1 MINHLRSAVGF
12 AQHLPRYHEI
22 VRVLFHYGFADVLK
36 LVALQKIL
44 GLEDAVLQRHENGI
58 LAKPPAERLRL
69 ALQELGPTFIKLGQ
83 ILSARR
89 DIINDEFY
97 EELCRLQDKVPGFPA
112 EEAEQI
118 FQSELGITARNAFA
132 SFSAEPVAAA
142 SIAQVHKAKLHDG
155 TVVAV
160 KIQRPDINKT
170 IERDLEI
177 LADLAAVM
185 ERHVPELAVLNPT
198 GVVKEFATTLRAE
211 LDFTNEA
218 ANAERFRAQF
228 EGNPDIRV
236 PSVFRD
242 LSSERVLT
250 MEFMRGIP
258 ITDTAKLRKAGID
271 PAALAERISDLI
283 LRQVFDFGFFHGDPH
298 PGNVTVLPDG
308 VIGLYDYGIMGTF
321 SPGFRSSIA
330 RMLAGLATKDM
341 PQVMR
346 SMLDMSEEGYV
357 ENPEHMLR
365 DVEDFSEHR
374 LNQTIKDIKLAAV
387 LNQLL
392 ELLRKNRLR
401 MKGSFYLGVK
411 ALSQMEAIGRDL
423 NPDLNFVLLG
433 QPFAERLIAQKY
445 QPFHLFGVVRRIFE
459 ESVDFLEDLPHD
471 FRIVYNKLRRGQ
483 INIPLQHKIDPKG
496 FEPLRLTMDS
506 IANRLTNAIVAAS
519 VLIGSAILIHSGIP
533 PRIWDI
539 PVIGLL
545 GLLWG
550 GYMCLRLVVS
560 IWRHGGL

>member
-12 AQHLPRYHEI
+12 AQNLPRYHEI

-36 LVALQKIL
+36 LVALQKVL
-44 GLEDAVLQRHENGI
+44 GMEEAVLQKHESGT

-69 ALQELGPTFIKLGQ
+69 ALTELGPTFIKLGQ
-83 ILSARR
+83 ILSSRR
-89 DIINDEFY
+89 DVVNDEFY
-97 EELCRLQDKVPGFPA
+97 EELCRLQDKVPGFSA
-112 EEAEQI
+112 AEAEKI
-118 FQSELGITARNAFA
+118 FHNEISTTVGHAFA
-132 SFSAEPVAAA
+132 SFDPEPVAAA
-142 SIAQVHKAKLHDG
+142 SIAQVHRAKLRDG
-155 TVVAV
+155 AVVAV
-160 KIQRPDINKT
+160 KIQRPSIRKIIEQDLDI
-170 IERDLEI
+170 LH
-177 LADLAAVM
+177 DLAGMV

-198 GVVKEFATTLRAE
+198 GMVKEFAATLRNE
-211 LDFTNEA
+211 LDFENEA
-218 ANAERFRAQF
+218 DNAERFRAQF
-228 EGNPDIRV
+228 DGNPDILV
-236 PSVFRD
+236 PRVFRD
-242 LSSERVLT
+242 LSSCRVLT

-258 ITDTAKLRKAGID
+258 VTDIAKLRRAGID

-308 VIGLYDYGIMGTF
+308 VIGLYDYGIMGSF

-330 RMLAGLATKDM
+330 RMLAGLATRDM

-374 LNQTIKDIKLAAV
+374 LNQPIKEIKLGTV

-401 MKGSFYLGVK
+401 MKGSFYLGIK
-411 ALSQMEAIGRDL
+411 ALSQMEAIGREL

-433 QPFAERLIAQKY
+433 QPFAERLIEQKY
-445 QPFHLFGVVRRIFE
+445 RPLHLLGVARRIFE

-519 VLIGSAILIHSGIP
+519 VLIGSSILIHSGIP

-550 GYMCLRLVVS
+550 GYMCMRLVVS
-560 IWRHGGL
+560 IWKHGGL